1 MSDQDGAPSPDAE
14 ARVTALERQVYEL
27 RSAHQAALLRVG
39 LRHEAQRAGMV
50 DLDGLKL
57 VDPASVT
64 LDAQGELVGA
74 AAMMTEL
81 RRAKPWLFG
90 LGVGAATSSSHA
102 APPAQPAQVRRA
114 PDMSHDEWQLA
125 RAALLRR
132 S

>member
-1 MSDQDGAPSPDAE
+1 MTEQDGAPSPDA
-14 ARVTALERQVYEL
+14 RVDALERQMGEL

-39 LRHEAQRAGMV
+39 LRHEALRAGMV
-50 DLDGLKL
+50 DLDGLRL

-90 LGVGAATSSSHA
+90 LGAATSSSHA
-102 APPAQPAQVRRA
+102 VPPAQPAQVRRA

-132 S
+132 F